1 MRSLLILSFLLPP
14 LVFWGQTPDR
24 AHQFISPMAARTKSV
39 IKQSEAELQM
49 QVVKYIRATIPGVK
63 KIIANPFSELQ
74 LPGSEQYRWKVLGN
88 AKAKGWEKSQP
99 DIICLNRF
107 QNFAIEVK
115 KEDEDPFRPF
125 RGGGMWITHS
135 QSKQVDHVLA
145 QAKYMYD
152 LRQCGTWSCF
162 GAGFDQCKAAV
173 DYFRDNLTYKL
184 TGYNFKYASLTF
196 GKYTPEEFEFPYLKK
211 I

>member
-1 MRSLLILSFLLPP
+1 
-14 LVFWGQTPDR
+14 
-24 AHQFISPMAARTKSV
+24 MAARTKSI
-39 IKQSEAELQM
+39 IKQSEGELQM
-49 QVVKYIRATIPGVK
+49 QVVKYIRATIPGA

-107 QNFAIEVK
+107 QNFAIEIK
-115 KEDEDPFRPF
+115 TEENDPFRPF

-145 QAKYMYD
+145 QAKYLDD
-152 LRQCGTWSCF
+152 LRPCGIVGYF
-162 GAGFDQCKAAV
+162 GAGFDQCKEIV
-173 DYFRDNLTYKL
+173 DYANTSFFFNYEI
-184 TGYNFKYASLTF
+184 NYAAITF
-196 GKYTPEEFEFPYLKK
+196 GKYTPEEFEFPYLEK

>member
-1 MRSLLILSFLLPP
+1 
-14 LVFWGQTPDR
+14 
-24 AHQFISPMAARTKSV
+24 MAARTKSV
-39 IKQSEAELQM
+39 IKQSEAQLQM
-49 QVVKYIRATIPGVK
+49 QVVKYIRSVMPDA

-107 QNFAIEVK
+107 QNFAIEIK
-115 KEDEDPFRPF
+115 TEENDPFKPF

-135 QSKQVDHVLA
+135 QSKGVDHVLA
-145 QAKYMYD
+145 QAKYLD
-152 LRQCGTWSCF
+152 ELRPCGIVGYF
-162 GAGFDQCKAAV
+162 GAGFDQCKAIV
-173 DYFRDNLTYKL
+173 DYCKGNHNYQLI
-184 TGYNFKYASLTF
+184 GYNFEYTTLTF
-196 GKYTPEEFEFPYLKK
+196 GKYTPEEFEFPYIKK